1 MANTK
6 KTFFSSNFNGKTGNT
21 FPHSFLFRMQMN
33 IMKIVGYDLQS
44 NQNLPKKNLALGP
57 KLLAVSFLI
66 RILKVHNCF
75 MVNIFM
81 KFQGNGLSLNILA
94 GSFLLSEA
102 FIQALLKAN
111 ISFGGCHDDRSATLE

>member
-1 MANTK
+1 MV
-6 KTFFSSNFNGKTGNT
+6 
-21 FPHSFLFRMQMN
+21 MN

-66 RILKVHNCF
+66 RILKVHLYNGF

-94 GSFLLSEA
+94 GMFLLSEA

-111 ISFGGCHDDRSATLE
+111 FSFGGCHDDRSPTLE

>member
-1 MANTK
+1 MV
-6 KTFFSSNFNGKTGNT
+6 
-21 FPHSFLFRMQMN
+21 MN

-66 RILKVHNCF
+66 RILEVHFLHLNNGF

-94 GSFLLSEA
+94 GMFLLSEA
-102 FIQALLKAN
+102 FIQTLLKAN
-111 ISFGGCHDDRSATLE
+111 FSFGGCHDDRSPTLE